1 MNFFQDVGFLSDALR
16 FIFSGLDNLGYF
28 LLDAV
33 YDIFFTVSNANIFQG
48 TAINTFYSRIQLI
61 LGVFMIFMLSIAFLQ
76 MIVNPDLAKDK
87 QKGAGSLVKRIAVS
101 LVLYK

>member
-48 TAINTFYSRIQLI
+48 LQLI
-61 LGVFMIFMLSIAFLQ
+61 HSILEYNLF
-76 MIVNPDLAKDK
+76 
-87 QKGAGSLVKRIAVS
+87 
-101 LVLYK
+101 